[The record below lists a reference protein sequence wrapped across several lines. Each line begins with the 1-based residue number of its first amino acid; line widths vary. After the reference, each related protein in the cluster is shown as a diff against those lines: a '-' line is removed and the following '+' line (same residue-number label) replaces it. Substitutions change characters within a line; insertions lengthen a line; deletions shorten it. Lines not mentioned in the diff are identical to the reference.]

1 MYTVLTLA
9 QWLFGPPLP
18 RTISSLSAAI
28 RWLPLRALSV
38 LFPSWPLAQVSV
50 LRTLLH
56 SPPAIFSALTMA
68 DDEMK
73 TIRDLDV
80 GLLKEHHDRLYYY
93 YAQYDDWVGK
103 ERDAVLE
110 ALNDAESPVKIVHGH
125 QDIPHAFCISESTT
139 DNWPSRVYV
148 ESTLPFS

>member
-1 MYTVLTLA
+1 
-9 QWLFGPPLP
+9 
-18 RTISSLSAAI
+18 
-28 RWLPLRALSV
+28 
-38 LFPSWPLAQVSV
+38 
-50 LRTLLH
+50 
-56 SPPAIFSALTMA
+56 MA

-148 ESTLPFS
+148 ESALPFS